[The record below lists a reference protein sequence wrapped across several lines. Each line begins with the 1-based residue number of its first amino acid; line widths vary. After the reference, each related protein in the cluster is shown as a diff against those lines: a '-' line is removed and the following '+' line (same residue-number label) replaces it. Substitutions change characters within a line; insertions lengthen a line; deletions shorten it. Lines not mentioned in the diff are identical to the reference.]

1 MNSTMNRDFFLD
13 GARVAVNTSYDRSDY
28 GITANVGQDF
38 FNLWIQATTK
48 GLKKFVLGV
57 TLSIAEVDI
66 SAVGGDD
73 MKFYVNV

>member
-13 GARVAVNTSYDRSDY
+13 GARVAVNTSFDHSDYDRSETIMQDY
-28 GITANVGQDF
+28 FD
-38 FNLWIQATTK
+38 LWIQATTK